1 MQKQEHVN
9 TAEGKQC
16 TATIISPYWIAT
28 SESCC
33 DGAVKG
39 ILEFDD
45 WRTGT
50 DGNKSMAPPSYSVP
64 SFSGGRKRRTVEFH
78 RRRTKRDTDTYN
90 DATCIETGFC
100 KKNGI
105 CLIRSGRF

>member
-45 WRTGT
+45 WRTGNG
-50 DGNKSMAPPSYSVP
+50 GNGSTAGPSYNVP
-64 SFSGGRKRRTVEFH
+64 GRDAGRKRRTVEFH

>member
-1 MQKQEHVN
+1 MIEKQRNRGSEQDSKLFEVQPSKLELVQVN

-45 WRTGT
+45 WRTGSGGSGGT
-50 DGNKSMAPPSYSVP
+50 AGPSYNVP
-64 SFSGGRKRRTVEFH
+64 ATRGLGRRRRTVEFN
-78 RRRTKRDTDTYN
+78 RQRSKRDT
-90 DATCIETGFC
+90 G
-100 KKNGI
+100 GV
-105 CLIRSGRF
+105 